1 MGKPGGVR
9 CLGGSPDY
17 RQEHPGLWDIM
28 SELEKSKLWAR
39 CWNGPFIHSLLWE
52 EGWERPQRGRQKPW
66 LGWKLGGSLGEEESY
81 REVSL
86 VDPQEKDQLGQA
98 QGSCEVASDAMLVGA
113 KGTKKGEEEE
123 GDGQGS

>member
-1 MGKPGGVR
+1 MGSLSIHCCGRRDGRGLPRGHQEPWWGWE
-9 CLGGSPDY
+9 LGGSP
-17 RQEHPGLWDIM
+17 
-28 SELEKSKLWAR
+28 
-39 CWNGPFIHSLLWE
+39 
-52 EGWERPQRGRQKPW
+52 
-66 LGWKLGGSLGEEESY
+66 GEEESY

-123 GDGQGS
+123 GDCQGSQGDSKGHVCQGFQWQDLTILRDEW